1 MLLICVSRGRDCQE
15 VATSISSQLEKVS
28 QSLKDGEPKVREEQ
42 RKFGTAFVE
51 SFQEIMFQS
60 KSFSLGQISLI
71 GNLDC

>member
-15 VATSISSQLEKVS
+15 VAASISSQLEKVS
-28 QSLKDGEPKVREEQ
+28 LSLKDGEPKVREEQ

-60 KSFSLGQISLI
+60 NSFSLGQISLI
-71 GNLDC
+71 GNLEY